1 MKTQDEFA
9 LMRSLYYPVEGST
22 TRQRPDTDTL
32 FRAIAGEALACLQR
46 CDWEYRVRNI
56 ERLVTVIRWRMN
68 KHREDQH
75 QSELDELAIENIKEV
90 DMNVE

>member
-1 MKTQDEFA
+1 MKLQDEFD

-22 TRQRPDTDTL
+22 RRQRPSTNTL
-32 FRAIAGEALACLQR
+32 FRAIAGEALACLHR

-75 QSELDELAIENIKEV
+75 QSQVEKLVKRKNKEV
-90 DMNVE
+90 KVI